1 MGVVANVR
9 VLDFPLTG
17 VQRYTRELLARL
29 EPDVEPVGPSRPL
42 DGVRGHLWEQAVL
55 PRRLGGRLLW
65 SPSNTGP
72 LAVGRQV
79 VTIHDTAALDHPE
92 WLDSRFAAWY
102 GWLLPRLVRRVRRV
116 IVPSGFTRDRLVEVA
131 RMRSERIAVVPNGVD
146 PRFRPPA
153 AAEIA
158 ATRAALGIPTS
169 SYVLSLGSMEPRKNL
184 SALVRAWTMLQSRLP
199 DDVWLVVAGEPGK
212 RHVFPGVELG
222 AMPPRVHTTG
232 RVADAHLPGLY
243 GGATLFA
250 YPALYEGFGLPP
262 LEAMA
267 CGTPVIATRRG
278 AAPEVLGDAALLV
291 EPDAEAIAVGIE
303 RVLND
308 EALRDGLRRTG
319 TERAAGYTWER
330 TADLTLRV
338 LREAAG

>member
-9 VLDFPLTG
+9 VLDYPLTG
-17 VQRYTRELLARL
+17 VQRYTQELLARL
-29 EPDVEPVGPSRPL
+29 GSDVEPVGPSRPL
-42 DGVRGHLWEQAVL
+42 GGVRGHLWEQAVL

-72 LAVGRQV
+72 LAVTRQV
-79 VTIHDTAALDHPE
+79 VTVHDTAALDHPE
-92 WLDSRFAAWY
+92 WLTPRFAAWY

-116 IVPSGFTRDRLVEVA
+116 IVPSAFTRDRLGQVTA
-131 RMRSERIAVVPNGVD
+131 LSPERIAVVPNGVD

-158 ATRAALGIPTS
+158 ATRAALGIPS
-169 SYVLSLGSMEPRKNL
+169 SRYVLSLGSMEPRKNL
-184 SALVRAWTMLQSRLP
+184 AALVRAWATLHQRMA
-199 DDVWLVVAGEPGK
+199 DDVWLVIAGEPGK
-212 RHVFPGVELG
+212 RQVFPGVELG
-222 AMPPRVHTTG
+222 ATPRVHLTG

-250 YPALYEGFGLPP
+250 SPALYEGFGLPP

-267 CGTPVIATRRG
+267 CGTPVVAARRG
-278 AAPEVLGDAALLV
+278 AVPGVLGDAALLV
-291 EPDAEAIAVGIE
+291 EPGAEAIAVGIE

-308 EALRDGLRRTG
+308 EALRDVLRRNG
-319 TERAAGYTWER
+319 TERAAEYTWER
-330 TADLTLRV
+330 TADLTRRV